1 MATDDQSGPVPGSG
15 SAQPTLLQGTVQLSS
30 LGFGCAPIGN
40 LYETVSDDDADGAI
54 EEAFTQGIRHF
65 DAAPFYGFGL
75 GEARLGHALAGRPRS
90 SFAISTKVGR
100 RIESGTQKLPQSEF
114 AVLGRHAVFD
124 YSRDGVR
131 RSIEASLRRL
141 AIDHIDILLL
151 HDVGSLAHGERHSEV
166 LKQSLDEALPAMAAL
181 KEAGVVDAIG
191 IGVNEQ
197 AVCLDI
203 MPNFNLDCI
212 MLAGRYTLLEQ
223 HESVEVLSEAQRRGV
238 KIIVAGPYN
247 SGLLADAARPGETYN
262 YQPVQSSVR
271 DRARRIYS
279 LCAQE
284 GVDVGAAA
292 LQFPLAHPAVA
303 NVVAGLRTRQEVLTA
318 ARRLRDRIPMRLWG
332 QLQEAGL
339 LAADAV
345 VPKK

>member
-1 MATDDQSGPVPGSG
+1 M
-15 SAQPTLLQGTVQLSS
+15 GTVQLSS
-30 LGFGCAPIGN
+30 LGLGCAPIGN
-40 LYETVSDDDADGAI
+40 LYAAVSDDDAQAAL
-54 EEAFTQGIRHF
+54 EEAFSQGIRHF
-65 DAAPFYGFGL
+65 DTAPFYGFGL
-75 GEARLGHALAGRPRS
+75 SEARLGRSLAGRPRC

-100 RIESGTQKLPQSEF
+100 RIESGMQEAQQSAF
-114 AVLGRHAVFD
+114 AVPGRHAVFD
-124 YSRDGVR
+124 YSWEGVQ
-131 RSIEASLRRL
+131 RSVEASLRRL

-151 HDVGSLAHGERHSEV
+151 HDVGRLAHGERHSEV

-181 KEAGVVDAIG
+181 KDAGIVDAIG

-197 AVCLDI
+197 AVCLEI
-203 MPNFNLDCI
+203 MPHFKLDCI

-223 HESVEVLSEAQRRGV
+223 RESSELMSEAQRRGV

-247 SGLLADAARPGETYN
+247 SGLLADAAGPGETYN
-262 YQPVQSSVR
+262 YQPVDSSVR

-279 LCAQE
+279 LCAKE

-318 ARRLRDRIPMRLWG
+318 ARRLSDHIPVRLWG
-332 QLQEAGL
+332 HLQEAGL

-345 VPKK
+345 VPQK